1 MKNYGIKENGLTN
14 NKVLLDWVQEVAE
27 LTKPE
32 KVVWITGEEAQLEE
46 IRKEGCSTGELISAQ
61 KRYQRRGKS

>member
-32 KVVWITGEEAQLEE
+32 KVVWITGEESQL
-46 IRKEGCSTGELISAQ
+46 
-61 KRYQRRGKS
+61 